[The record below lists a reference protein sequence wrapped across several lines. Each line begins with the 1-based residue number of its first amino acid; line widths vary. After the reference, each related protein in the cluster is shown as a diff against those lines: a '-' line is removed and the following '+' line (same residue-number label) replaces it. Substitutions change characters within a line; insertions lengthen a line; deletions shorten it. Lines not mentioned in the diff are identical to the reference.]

1 MLRSATATE
10 RSRKMASRTGR
21 STLGREIALVLA
33 IKFLALF
40 VIWSAWFSH
49 PESSH
54 LSGEQVGAAIYSS
67 PAANKQGTRADA
79 QP

>member
-1 MLRSATATE
+1 MLRCATANE
-10 RSRKMASRTGR
+10 PSLKMASRTGR
-21 STLGREIALVLA
+21 SNLGREIALVLA

-40 VIWSAWFSH
+40 VIWSVWFSH

-54 LSGEQVGAAIYSS
+54 LSDEQVGAAIYSS
-67 PAANKQGTRADA
+67 PPALKEGTRADA